1 MEEPVLFSLWK
12 ISVPYLECL
21 TYTAAWRLG
30 EFLLVLA
37 YSVPF
42 CLEREM
48 GLLWAP
54 CDCATSESR
63 LRCQFLQSLA
73 TADFSVPDNADVE
86 LNINVLS
93 AKSVLPAS
101 AGEVVFKSE

>member
-48 GLLWAP
+48 GLL
-54 CDCATSESR
+54 
-63 LRCQFLQSLA
+63 
-73 TADFSVPDNADVE
+73 
-86 LNINVLS
+86 
-93 AKSVLPAS
+93 
-101 AGEVVFKSE
+101 